1 MQKTTGVIDEKYKI
15 VMENINIGVSKHIL
29 DEKFTLIWANSIFYQ
44 QLGYSKEE
52 YDSDFKSFYDYFINY
67 PDEFEKIKQVFHNTL
82 KMEETKFEYDIKMPI
97 KSGGFIWLRMKGT
110 IDKNNQTDIVYI
122 VYSNI
127 NDLMLEQEKLKN
139 IYEERVN
146 NFEWIMSEYTGNI
159 YISDIDNYELL
170 YLNQNACNTLHMPL
184 KKIIGR
190 KCYEVIQGGD
200 TPCPFCT
207 NAYLKKE
214 ESYDWEFYNPVLK
227 RTFMIKNRKIDW
239 QGHNA
244 RIELSCD
251 MYSEEYKLAK
261 KDREREAILRTIPGG
276 LTRVD
281 ARDMSTILWYGGDFL
296 KIIGYTEEQFEEE
309 INFQCASYVHPDDL
323 EYAVKVMESS
333 RETNTPTIMEARI
346 ITRSGETKNLT
357 MTFSY
362 ISGKD
367 SWDGIPSFYSVG
379 IDVTKERQE
388 QERQHKALQDAY
400 QTARVANS
408 AKTNFLSSMSHDIR
422 TPMNAI
428 IGMTM
433 IAQSNI
439 KSVDKVSDCLNKINV
454 SSRHLLNLINEVL
467 DISKIESGKI
477 DLALEKVDLPELV
490 QNVYDMSKS
499 LASGKNQEF
508 KIIVEGV
515 KHEKIIADGER
526 LRQIFMNL
534 ISNAVKYTPNDGHI
548 LLQIKETDPLI
559 PGKGYF
565 EFVFTDDGIGMS
577 EDFLPHL
584 FEPFARAEDS
594 RISRIQG
601 TGLGL
606 AITENIIRMMNG
618 TIEVYTE
625 VGKGSQFVVSIP
637 LQYYDEEEHTDEEL
651 IGRSVLV
658 VDDEQDVCE
667 SAVLLLNELGMKG
680 KWVLSGIEA
689 IRCIE
694 EAHYNKEDFFAI
706 ILDWKMPE
714 IDGLETIRIIRNKV
728 WKEIPIIIVSAYDL
742 SDIENEFIKAGADA
756 FITKPLFKSKM
767 LHVLELFCSSNT
779 FKNTNTHIE
788 EMSSELC
795 GKRVLLVEDNELNRE
810 IATELLS
817 MQGILVES
825 AKNGKEAVEMFSA
838 SKLKYYTAIL
848 MDIQMP
854 IMDGYQ
860 ATNLIRNMAR
870 LDAQT
875 IPIIALSA
883 NVFVSDVKAAKM
895 AGMNDHIAK
904 PIDVKYLIDI
914 IKKYIN

>member
-1 MQKTTGVIDEKYKI
+1 MQEIMEIEDNRFKS
-15 VMENINIGVSKHIL
+15 VMEKMNVGVSKHLL
-29 DEKFTLIWANSIFYQ
+29 DEDFTLIWANNSFYQ
-44 QLGYSKEE
+44 QFGYSKEE
-52 YDSDFKSFYDYFINY
+52 YDANYKSLYDFLIENPTIFKKIKNYFYDTYENKKT
-67 PDEFEKIKQVFHNTL
+67 EL
-82 KMEETKFEYDIKMPI
+82 EYDIKMPI
-97 KSGGFIWLRMKGT
+97 KTGEFIWFRMKGT
-110 IDKNNQTDIVYI
+110 IIKGKQSDIIYI
-122 VYSNI
+122 IYSNI
-127 NDLMLEQEKLKN
+127 NDLMLKQEKLTSNYK
-139 IYEERVN
+139 EKLD
-146 NFEWIMSEYTGNI
+146 NFEWMMSEYTGNI

-170 YLNQNACNTLHMPL
+170 YLNRNACNTLGLPL
-184 KKIIGR
+184 NKAVGK
-190 KCYEVIQGGD
+190 KCYEIIQGRN

-207 NAYLKKE
+207 NPFLKKE
-214 ESYDWEFYNPVLK
+214 ESYNWEFYNPVLE
-227 RTFMIKNRKIDW
+227 RTFMIKNRMINW

-251 MYSEEYKLAK
+251 MYSAEYKLAK
-261 KDREREAILRTIPGG
+261 KDQEREAILRTIPGG
-276 LTRVD
+276 LARVD
-281 ARDMSTILWYGGDFL
+281 ARDMCTILWYGGEFL
-296 KIIGYTEEQFEEE
+296 QIIGYTKEQFEQE
-309 INFQCASYVHPDDL
+309 INAQCSAYVHPDDL
-323 EYAVKVMESS
+323 DYAIKVMASS
-333 RETNTPTIMEARI
+333 RETKTPTIMEARI
-346 ITRSGETKNLT
+346 ITRSKETKILT

-362 ISGKD
+362 ISGEE
-367 SWDGIPSFYSVG
+367 SFGGIPSFYSVG

-388 QERQHKALQDAY
+388 QKRQHKALQDAY
-400 QTARVANS
+400 QAARIANS

-439 KSVDKVSDCLNKINV
+439 GSSEKVSDCLNKINV
-454 SSRHLLNLINEVL
+454 SSRHLLSLINEVL

-477 DLALEKVDLPELV
+477 DLVLEKVDLPELV

-499 LASGKNQEF
+499 LASSKNQEF
-508 KIIVEGV
+508 KIIVDGV
-515 KHEKIIADGER
+515 KHEKIVADGER
-526 LRQIFMNL
+526 LKQIFMNL
-534 ISNAVKYTPNDGHI
+534 ISNAVKYTPNNGHI

-565 EFVFTDDGIGMS
+565 EFIFIDDGIGMS
-577 EDFLPHL
+577 EEFLPHL

-594 RISRIQG
+594 RISKVQG

-618 TIEVYTE
+618 TIEVYTK
-625 VGKGSQFVVSIP
+625 VGEGSKFVVSIP
-637 LQYYDEEEHTDEEL
+637 LQYYEEKEHTDKEL
-651 IGRSVLV
+651 LGRSVLV
-658 VDDEQDVCE
+658 VDDDQDVCE

-689 IRCIE
+689 VHCME
-694 EAHYNKEDFFAI
+694 EAHNNKENFFAI

-714 IDGLETIRIIRNKV
+714 IDGLETIKIIRNKL

-742 SDIENEFIKAGADA
+742 SDIESDFIKAGADA
-756 FITKPLFKSKM
+756 FITKPLFKSKI

-779 FKNTNTHIE
+779 FRNKNIQTE
-788 EMSSELC
+788 ETSLELC
-795 GKRVLLVEDNELNRE
+795 GKRILLVEDNELNRE

-825 AKNGKEAVEMFSA
+825 ALNGKEAVDMFIE
-838 SKLKYYTAIL
+838 SKPGYYTAIL

-860 ATNLIRNMAR
+860 ATTLIRNLPRM
-870 LDAQT
+870 DALT

-883 NVFVSDVKAAKM
+883 NVFVSDVKAAQM

-904 PIDVKYLIDI
+904 PIDVKYLIEI
-914 IKKYIN
+914 IKKYLN